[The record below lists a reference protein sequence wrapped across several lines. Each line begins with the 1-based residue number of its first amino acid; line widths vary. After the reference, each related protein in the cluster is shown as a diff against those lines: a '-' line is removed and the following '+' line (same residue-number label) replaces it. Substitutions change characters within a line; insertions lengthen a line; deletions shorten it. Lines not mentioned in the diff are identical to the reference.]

1 MVYNGITCKVIT
13 EILQIHQMHK
23 LNTKFID
30 ITPLFLITTLMKN
43 IVQHYKTLITNQ
55 FIHLEE
61 TMV

>member
-1 MVYNGITCKVIT
+1 MVYNGIICKVIT
-13 EILQIHQMHK
+13 EIHQIHQMYK

-30 ITPLFLITTLMKN
+30 ITQLFLITMLMKN

-55 FIHLEE
+55 SIHSEE